1 MFALA
6 LFLVCLLL
14 LLFIRIPIFVALGL
28 SSITLWLFEFGALEP
43 AVFMQRMFAGL
54 GSFTLMA
61 IPFFMLC
68 GELMNIAGLS
78 KRLAMFAQDII
89 GWVRGGLGF
98 TVILTSMFIAAI
110 LGSASACAALIG
122 MVMIPEMLAR
132 GYRHDFSSALVAS
145 AGAIGPIIPPSIPL
159 IVYGVIAQVSV
170 IKLFIGGYIPGI
182 MMGVAFMLYTYI
194 HARKYN
200 YPAEKFPT
208 VKSIANSFISA
219 LPTLLLPIIIM
230 GGIMSG
236 LFTPTEAGVAGVV
249 YAMLVGLVIY
259 RKELKLSDLPKV
271 FIRAACNTAMV
282 LMVISTAT
290 LLSWVLTLEQIP
302 QTVSQIML
310 SITDSKYVFLII
322 INLFLVVMGMFLD
335 SVSGI
340 TILAPVLLP
349 AALAL
354 GVDPLF
360 FGVMMVINFSIGA
373 ITPPVG
379 LNLYVTSSIA
389 KIDIVTLSKS
399 AIPFCFLIFAVLMMM
414 VFFPEIVTYLPE
426 LMK

>member
-360 FGVMMVINFSIGA
+360 FGVMMAVNFSIGA

>member
-122 MVMIPEMLAR
+122 MVMIPEMLKR

-170 IKLFIGGYIPGI
+170 IKLFIAGYIPGI
-182 MMGVAFMLYTYI
+182 MMGVAFMIYTYI

-208 VKSIANSFISA
+208 FKSLANSFATA

-230 GGIMSG
+230 GGIMTG

-249 YAMLVGLVIY
+249 YAMLVGLVINK
-259 RKELKLSDLPKV
+259 KELKLSDLPGV

-310 SITDSKYVFLII
+310 AITGSKYVFMII

-349 AALAL
+349 AAVAL

-360 FGVMMVINFSIGA
+360 FGVMMTVNFSIGA
-373 ITPPVG
+373 ITPPIG

-399 AIPFCFLIFAVLMMM
+399 AIPFCFLIFAVLMIMT
-414 VFFPEIVTYLPE
+414 FFPEVITYLPS

>member
-360 FGVMMVINFSIGA
+360 FGVMMVVNFSIGA

>member
-360 FGVMMVINFSIGA
+360 FGVMMVVNFSVGA

>member
-1 MFALA
+1 M
-6 LFLVCLLL
+6 
-14 LLFIRIPIFVALGL
+14 IFVVLLIIGAPIILCLGVPP
-28 SSITLWLFEFGALEP
+28 IIWLLQNGRVP
-43 AVFMQRMFAGL
+43 NMVMGQKMYTAVD
-54 GSFTLMA
+54 SFSLMA

-68 GELMNIAGLS
+68 GELMNMAGLS
-78 KRLAMFAQDII
+78 KRLVVFAQNII

-110 LGSASACAALIG
+110 LGSASASAAIIG

-132 GYRHDFSSALVAS
+132 GYKHDFASALVAS

-170 IKLFIGGYIPGI
+170 TKLFIAGYIPGI
-182 MMGVAFMLYTYI
+182 LMGLVFMVYTYI

-200 YPAEKFPT
+200 YPAEKTPT
-208 VKSIANSFISA
+208 LKELALSTWQA
-219 LPTLLLPIIIM
+219 LPTLMLPVIIM
-230 GGIMSG
+230 GGILG
-236 LFTPTEAGVAGVV
+236 GFFTPTEAGVVGVL
-249 YAMLVGLVIY
+249 YALLIGLTLY
-259 RKELKLSDLPKV
+259 RKELDYRLLPDI
-271 FIRAACNTAMV
+271 FIKAACNTAMV
-282 LMVISTAT
+282 LMVIATAT
-290 LLSWVLTLEQIP
+290 LLSWVLTLEHIP
-302 QTVSQIML
+302 QTVSRIML
-310 SITDSKYVFLII
+310 TLTDNKYIFLIV

-349 AALAL
+349 AATSL

-360 FGVMMVINFSIGA
+360 FGVMMAVNFSIGA

-389 KIDIVTLSKS
+389 KIDIVSLSKA
-399 AIPFCFLIFAVLMMM
+399 AIPFCFLIFAVLMIMT
-414 VFFPEIVTYLPE
+414 FFPGTITYLPA
-426 LMK
+426 LMR

>member
-54 GSFTLMA
+54 GNFTLMA

-360 FGVMMVINFSIGA
+360 FGVMMVVNFSIGA

-399 AIPFCFLIFAVLMMM
+399 AIPFFFLIFAVLMMM